1 MDFFEKI
8 EIKARQD
15 GIVKRVAGAII
26 TNEVGKILLLQRP
39 LNDFMGGIL
48 ELPSGNVEAEKTINQ
63 GLVREVKEET
73 NLDTKSIGVFI
84 NSFDYLSSSGK
95 KSRQFNFE
103 VKVENYENIILT
115 EHDNYVWLDY
125 EKVRNNERITDE
137 VKYTIEIYNYNK
149 NIEQ

>member
-1 MDFFEKI
+1 MNFFENI
-8 EIKARQD
+8 EIKAKQD
-15 GIVKRVAGAII
+15 EIVKRVAGAII

-39 LNDFMGGIL
+39 LDDFMGGIL
-48 ELPSGNVEAEKTINQ
+48 ELPSGNVEADETISQ
-63 GLVREVKEET
+63 GLVREIKEET
-73 NLDTKSIGVFI
+73 NLDTRTIGMFI

>member
-1 MDFFEKI
+1 MNFFENI
-8 EIKARQD
+8 EIKAKQD
-15 GIVKRVAGAII
+15 EIVKRVAGAII
-26 TNEVGKILLLQRP
+26 TNVVGKILLLQRP
-39 LNDFMGGIL
+39 LDDFMGGIL
-48 ELPSGNVEAEKTINQ
+48 ELPSGNVEAGEAINQ

-73 NLDTKSIGVFI
+73 NLDTRTIEMFI

-125 EKVRNNERITDE
+125 EEVRNNERITDE

>member
-1 MDFFEKI
+1 MNFFENI
-8 EIKARQD
+8 EIKAKQEE
-15 GIVKRVAGAII
+15 IVKRVAGAII
-26 TNEVGKILLLQRP
+26 TNVVGKILLLQRP
-39 LNDFMGGIL
+39 LDDFMGGIL
-48 ELPSGNVEAEKTINQ
+48 ELPSGDVEAGEAINQ

-73 NLDTKSIGVFI
+73 NLDTRTIGMFI

-125 EKVRNNERITDE
+125 EEVRNNERITDE

>member
-1 MDFFEKI
+1 MNFFENI
-8 EIKARQD
+8 EIKAKQD
-15 GIVKRVAGAII
+15 EIVKRVAGAII
-26 TNEVGKILLLQRP
+26 TNVVGKILLLQKP
-39 LNDFMGGIL
+39 LDDFMGGIL
-48 ELPSGNVEAEKTINQ
+48 ELPSGNVEAGEAINQ

-73 NLDTKSIGVFI
+73 NLDTRTIGMFI

-125 EKVRNNERITDE
+125 EEVRNNERITDE

>member
-1 MDFFEKI
+1 MDFFENV

-15 GIVKRVAGAII
+15 EIVKRVAGAII

-39 LNDFMGGIL
+39 LDDFMGGIL
-48 ELPSGNVEAEKTINQ
+48 ELPSGNVEAEEAINQ

-73 NLDTKSIGVFI
+73 NLDTRTIGMFI

-103 VKVENYENIILT
+103 VKVENCENLILT

-125 EKVRNNERITDE
+125 EEVRNNERITDE

>member
-1 MDFFEKI
+1 MNFFENI
-8 EIKARQD
+8 EIKAKQD
-15 GIVKRVAGAII
+15 EIVKRVAGAII
-26 TNEVGKILLLQRP
+26 TNVVGKILLLQRP
-39 LNDFMGGIL
+39 LDDFMGGIL
-48 ELPSGNVEAEKTINQ
+48 ELPSGNVEAGEAINQ

-73 NLDTKSIGVFI
+73 NLDTRTIGMFI

-125 EKVRNNERITDE
+125 EEVRNNERITDE

>member
-1 MDFFEKI
+1 MNFFENI
-8 EIKARQD
+8 EIKAKQD
-15 GIVKRVAGAII
+15 EIVKRVAGAII
-26 TNEVGKILLLQRP
+26 TNVVGKILLLQRP
-39 LNDFMGGIL
+39 LDDFMGGIL
-48 ELPSGNVEAEKTINQ
+48 ELPSGNVEAGEAINQ

-73 NLDTKSIGVFI
+73 NLDTRIIGMFI

-125 EKVRNNERITDE
+125 EEVRNNERITDE

>member
-1 MDFFEKI
+1 MNFFENV

-15 GIVKRVAGAII
+15 EIVKRVAGAII

-39 LNDFMGGIL
+39 LDDFMGGIL
-48 ELPSGNVEAEKTINQ
+48 ELPSGNVEAEEAINQ

-73 NLDTKSIGVFI
+73 NLDTRTIGMFI

-103 VKVENYENIILT
+103 VKVENCENLILT

-125 EKVRNNERITDE
+125 EEVRNNERITDE

>member
-1 MDFFEKI
+1 MDFFEKV

-39 LNDFMGGIL
+39 LDDFMGGIL
-48 ELPSGNVEAEKTINQ
+48 ELPSGNVEAEEAINQ

-73 NLDTKSIGVFI
+73 NLDTRTIGMFI

-125 EKVRNNERITDE
+125 EEVRNNERITDE

>member
-1 MDFFEKI
+1 MDFFENV

-15 GIVKRVAGAII
+15 EIVKRVAGAII

-39 LNDFMGGIL
+39 LDDFMGGIL
-48 ELPSGNVEAEKTINQ
+48 ELPSGNVEAEETINQ

-103 VKVENYENIILT
+103 VKVENCENLILT

-125 EKVRNNERITDE
+125 EEVRNNERITDE

>member
-1 MDFFEKI
+1 MNFFENI
-8 EIKARQD
+8 EIKAKQD

-26 TNEVGKILLLQRP
+26 TNEVEKILLLQRP
-39 LNDFMGGIL
+39 LDDFMGGIL
-48 ELPSGNVEAEKTINQ
+48 ELPSGNVEAEETINQ

-103 VKVENYENIILT
+103 VKVENCENIILT

-125 EKVRNNERITDE
+125 EEVKNNEKITDE
-137 VKYTIEIYNYNK
+137 VKYAIEIYKYNK
-149 NIEQ
+149 SIE

>member
-1 MDFFEKI
+1 MDFFENV

-15 GIVKRVAGAII
+15 EIVKRVAGAII

-39 LNDFMGGIL
+39 LDDFMGGIL
-48 ELPSGNVEAEKTINQ
+48 ELPSGNVEAEETINQ

-103 VKVENYENIILT
+103 VKVENCENIILT

-125 EKVRNNERITDE
+125 EEVKNNEKITDE
-137 VKYTIEIYNYNK
+137 VKYVIEIYKYNK
-149 NIEQ
+149 SIE

>member
-1 MDFFEKI
+1 MNFFENI
-8 EIKARQD
+8 EIKAKQD
-15 GIVKRVAGAII
+15 EIVKRVAGAII
-26 TNEVGKILLLQRP
+26 TNVVGKILLLQRP
-39 LNDFMGGIL
+39 LDDFMGGIL
-48 ELPSGNVEAEKTINQ
+48 ELPSGNVKAGEAINQ

-73 NLDTKSIGVFI
+73 NLDTRTIGMFI

-125 EKVRNNERITDE
+125 EEVRNNERITDE

>member
-1 MDFFEKI
+1 MNFFENI
-8 EIKARQD
+8 EIKAKQD
-15 GIVKRVAGAII
+15 EIVKRVAGAII
-26 TNEVGKILLLQRP
+26 TNVVGKILLLQRP
-39 LNDFMGGIL
+39 LDDFMGGIL
-48 ELPSGNVEAEKTINQ
+48 ELPSGNVEAEEAINQ

-73 NLDTKSIGVFI
+73 NLDTRTIGMFI

-125 EKVRNNERITDE
+125 EEVRNNERITDE

>member
-1 MDFFEKI
+1 MNFFENI
-8 EIKARQD
+8 EIKAKQD
-15 GIVKRVAGAII
+15 EIVKRVAGAII
-26 TNEVGKILLLQRP
+26 TNVVGKILLLQRP
-39 LNDFMGGIL
+39 LDDFMGGIL
-48 ELPSGNVEAEKTINQ
+48 ELPSGNVEAGEAINQ

-73 NLDTKSIGVFI
+73 NLDTRTIGMFI

-103 VKVENYENIILT
+103 VKVGNYENIILT

-125 EKVRNNERITDE
+125 EEVRNNERITDE